1 MSFLQNLLDLLLEAA
16 PWLVLGLALGGLM
29 KALIP
34 TAFLHKHLSGQGL
47 ESILKAA
54 LLGAPLPLCSCGVI
68 PAALGLRKAG
78 ASKPATAAFLVSTPE
93 TGVDSIAITYAL
105 LGPFMAV
112 ARPVAALAS
121 ALAAGGLVAVFDRE
135 TPTALKSVEAS
146 AETSCCGTSASGG
159 SCCGAPAPVS
169 ILPVINQPPQ
179 AITACC
185 SSAAPV
191 AAAASC
197 CGSEAVANAASSCCG
212 SGGNE
217 PPPQSWMGKAWG
229 GVHYAFTQMLDDIVL
244 WLLVGLLFAA
254 LVQTLLPPDF
264 LAQWGSG
271 IVAML
276 VMMLVG
282 VPMYIC
288 ATASTPVA
296 AGLLLAGVSPG
307 VALVLLLTGPATNIS
322 TLGVI
327 RQELG
332 QRSMWLYL
340 LGVCAT
346 ALLAGLLVDALVQ
359 VWGID
364 IAAVVHAGHES
375 VPVWLQWLALLLL
388 AGAAGRKWIRG
399 KAG

>member
-34 TAFLHKHLSGQGL
+34 TEFLHKHLSGQGL
-47 ESILKAA
+47 GAITKAA

-78 ASKPATAAFLVSTPE
+78 ASKPATASFLVSTPE
-93 TGVDSIAITYAL
+93 TGIDSISITYAL

-112 ARPVAALAS
+112 VRPVAALAS
-121 ALAAGGLVAVFDRE
+121 ALVSGSLVALFDRE
-135 TPTALKSVEAS
+135 ESKPEKTVMIPLKQVGIPVSSIPVKIQPVAS
-146 AETSCCGTSASGG
+146 ASSCCGTSEPAG
-159 SCCGAPAPVS
+159 S
-169 ILPVINQPPQ
+169 
-179 AITACC
+179 
-185 SSAAPV
+185 
-191 AAAASC
+191 SC
-197 CGSEAVANAASSCCG
+197 CGSEPASTGSSSCCG
-212 SGGNE
+212 SSNE
-217 PPPQSWMGKAWG
+217 PASQSWAGKAWG
-229 GVHYAFTQMLDDIVL
+229 GVRYAFTQLLDDIVL
-244 WLLVGLLFAA
+244 WLIVGLLFAA
-254 LVQTLLPPDF
+254 LVQTFLPPDF

-276 VMMLVG
+276 VMMLAG

-296 AGLLLAGVSPG
+296 AGLLMAGVSPG

-340 LGVCAT
+340 LGVAVT
-346 ALLAGLLVDALVQ
+346 ALVAGLLVDALVQ
-359 VWGID
+359 AWEID
-364 IAAVVHAGHES
+364 IAAHVHADHEGL
-375 VPVWLQWLALLLL
+375 PVWLQWVSLLLL
-388 AGAAGRKWIRG
+388 VGVSGRKWLPWGRRIQS
-399 KAG
+399 

>member
-1 MSFLQNLLDLLLEAA
+1 MSFLQNLLNLLLEAA

-47 ESILKAA
+47 GAIMKAA

-78 ASKPATAAFLVSTPE
+78 ASKPATASFLVSTPE
-93 TGVDSIAITYAL
+93 TGIDSISITYAL

-112 ARPVAALAS
+112 VRPVAALAS
-121 ALAAGGLVAVFDRE
+121 ALVAGGLVALFDRE
-135 TPTALKSVEAS
+135 TPTPLKSAEAS
-146 AETSCCGTSASGG
+146 AETSCCATSASGG
-159 SCCGAPAPVS
+159 SCCGTPAPVS
-169 ILPVINQPPQ
+169 ILPVINQPLKEV
-179 AITACC
+179 AACC
-185 SSAAPV
+185 GTAEPV
-191 AAAASC
+191 AT
-197 CGSEAVANAASSCCG
+197 ASSCCG
-212 SGGNE
+212 SDASSSTGTSCCGTSNE
-217 PPPQSWMGKAWG
+217 PPPQTWMGKAWG
-229 GVHYAFTQMLDDIVL
+229 GVYYAFTQMLDDIVL

-254 LVQTLLPPDF
+254 LVQTFLPPDF

-276 VMMLVG
+276 VMMLAG
-282 VPMYIC
+282 IPMYIC

-346 ALLAGLLVDALVQ
+346 ALLAGLLADALVQ
-359 VWGID
+359 AWGID
-364 IAAVVHAGHES
+364 IAAGVHAGHDS
-375 VPVWLQWLALLLL
+375 IPGWLQWLALLLL
-388 AGAAGRKWIRG
+388 VAAAGRKWLGWQAR
-399 KAG
+399 

>member
-47 ESILKAA
+47 GAIIKAA

-68 PAALGLRKAG
+68 PAALGLRQAG
-78 ASKPATAAFLVSTPE
+78 ASKPATASFLVSTPE
-93 TGVDSIAITYAL
+93 TGVDSIVITYAL

-112 ARPVAALAS
+112 VRPVAALAS
-121 ALAAGGLVAVFDRE
+121 ALVSGGLVAMFDRE
-135 TPTALKSVEAS
+135 TPTAPKPADAP
-146 AETSCCGTSASGG
+146 AETSCCGASASGG
-159 SCCGAPAPVS
+159 GCCGTPAPVTM
-169 ILPVINQPPQ
+169 LPVINQPLKE
-179 AITACC
+179 ATACC
-185 SSAAPV
+185 STAEPIAT
-191 AAAASC
+191 
-197 CGSEAVANAASSCCG
+197 ASSCCG
-212 SGGNE
+212 SGVSSSASTSCCGTGNE
-217 PPPQSWMGKAWG
+217 PPPQTWAGKAWG

-254 LVQTLLPPDF
+254 LVQTFLPPDF

-276 VMMLVG
+276 MMMLAG
-282 VPMYIC
+282 IPMYVC

-346 ALLAGLLVDALVQ
+346 ALLAGLLVDALAQ
-359 VWGID
+359 AWGIN
-364 IAAVVHAGHES
+364 IAADVHGGHDS
-375 VPVWLQWLALLLL
+375 APAWLQWLALLVLV
-388 AGAAGRKWIRG
+388 AAAGRKWIGWKGR
-399 KAG
+399 